1 MTMLGCESRDLRT
14 RDVMELVT
22 LDYVIVDYFKM
33 IGLIRL
39 FVSTLE
45 LMTTRNG
52 RSPPYA
58 YGAGHG
64 PTSLKTQSNLTFY
77 YQSISN

>member
-22 LDYVIVDYFKM
+22 LDYVIVDYFKV

-39 FVSTLE
+39 FVNAWTDDDTNQTE
-45 LMTTRNG
+45 EVHHM
-52 RSPPYA
+52 PM
-58 YGAGHG
+58 G
-64 PTSLKTQSNLTFY
+64 PGMGLLH
-77 YQSISN
+77 

>member
-22 LDYVIVDYFKM
+22 LVYVIVDYFKM

-39 FVSTLE
+39 FV
-45 LMTTRNG
+45 N
-52 RSPPYA
+52 A
-58 YGAGHG
+58 
-64 PTSLKTQSNLTFY
+64 
-77 YQSISN
+77 